1 MKWEIATT
9 QTDFVKPWKISGAEV
24 SSKKIIYVKATKGE
38 FTGVGEV
45 TYGSKEDIDIEVLKR
60 DLEEFSY
67 IYKDNTV
74 AQFNE
79 MARLLEDVD
88 FECKRIRFA
97 IEAAFLDYLAKAT
110 EIPPWRIIGTNTI
123 KSVNSFS
130 SISLFTSTAEGEK
143 LIEDA
148 SSAKMYKLKVSKETF
163 ESQLDF
169 INSLDMPF
177 CLDANESWQSDVD
190 AFLEAISKVKND
202 NILFIEQPLERMCL
216 DGYRRLKEE
225 SSVDIFLDETVQDH
239 KHLNVFVELC
249 HGIVLKAPKSLS
261 IMRVVSQ
268 MDQAKKL
275 GLKTMLGCMVE
286 SDIGISSL
294 FSVAYG
300 FDYYDFDGFTK
311 LKSDENDRVFWD
323 NGKVVLASMN

>member
-1 MKWEIATT
+1 MKWEIATI
-9 QTDFVKPWKISGAEV
+9 QSELVGPWKICGSEV
-24 SSKKIIYVKATKGE
+24 NSKEIIYIKATKGE

-45 TYGSKEDIDIEVLKR
+45 TYGSKETMDIETLKQ
-60 DLEEFSY
+60 DLENFSY
-67 IYKDNTV
+67 AYKDVHV

-79 MARLLEDVD
+79 MARFLETID

-130 SISLFTSTAEGEK
+130 SISLFESSEEGKDLMESASKAE
-143 LIEDA
+143 
-148 SSAKMYKLKVSKETF
+148 MYKLKISKDTF
-163 ESQLDF
+163 SSQLDF
-169 INSLDMPF
+169 INQLTIPF
-177 CLDANESWQSDVD
+177 CLDANESWGSDVD
-190 AFLEAISKVKND
+190 GVLSAFKQITNDKV
-202 NILFIEQPLERMCL
+202 LFVEQPLERMCL
-216 DGYRRLKEE
+216 EGYRRLKKE
-225 SSVDIFLDETVQDH
+225 SNIEIFLDETVQDH
-239 KHLNVFVELC
+239 KHLNVFVDLC
-249 HGIVLKAPKSLS
+249 HGIVIKAPKSLS
-261 IMRVVSQ
+261 VMRVVSQ

-286 SDIGISSL
+286 SNVGIATL

-311 LKSDENDRVFWD
+311 LKTDDSDRVFWD
-323 NGKVVLASMN
+323 NGKVVLSSMN